1 MAQWLLVLS
10 NVRNSNIFSPWPM
23 LHNWGQPDS
32 KSPLLCPT
40 DMVSGKK
47 GSKMEQAEHCE
58 PLRMNRHHTENARRK
73 QPCPADRIWSSSPA
87 HGWDPWVRS
96 ILCISQSDQE
106 GMENQRQFIQ
116 KWNYRIIESF
126 QLERTFGGHLVQLLQ
141 WTGTSAARSSCS
153 ISGVEK
159 NLLEINVE
167 VPKYDGIQWKMRCH
181 IPSIKSGW
189 FFAQT
194 CKDTPSK
201 CINVYIPQKPNSH
214 KEFFE
219 CLQMH
224 WDKL

>member
-1 MAQWLLVLS
+1 MAQWLLILS

-47 GSKMEQAEHCE
+47 GSKMEQAEHRE

-87 HGWDPWVRS
+87 HGWDLWVLS

-106 GMENQRQFIQ
+106 GMENQRKFVQ

-159 NLLEINVE
+159 KSAWNKCGGTKIWWYPVKNE
-167 VPKYDGIQWKMRCH
+167 VSHTFHQKWMVLCTNMQRHTVKMH
-181 IPSIKSGW
+181 
-189 FFAQT
+189 
-194 CKDTPSK
+194 
-201 CINVYIPQKPNSH
+201 
-214 KEFFE
+214 
-219 CLQMH
+219 
-224 WDKL
+224 